1 MKHSDLLHLK
11 LQTLKVLLQKSLYLS
26 VLLLS
31 NCTAF
36 LFDPLENNIV
46 PYAIPKDAEII
57 EILSPELSTVRP
69 PRVKPSIAV
78 YPTSFLDQ
86 TGQRL
91 SNSMYASFST
101 AITQAPYAFLIKGLK
116 RAGQDRG
123 GFFRVVERVGLDN
136 LTRERQIIRTT
147 REAFED
153 EQQLMPLTFA
163 GLLIEGGVVAYESN
177 TRSGGQGTRYM
188 GIGFSKQYRMDTV
201 TVALR
206 LVSVST
212 GEVLLDVLSEKTI
225 YSAALSQDVFR
236 FVAQGTKLVEIESG
250 NVRNES
256 TNLALQMA
264 IESAILELIE
274 KGEKKGF
281 WSYR

>member
-1 MKHSDLLHLK
+1 
-11 LQTLKVLLQKSLYLS
+11 
-26 VLLLS
+26 
-31 NCTAF
+31 
-36 LFDPLENNIV
+36 
-46 PYAIPKDAEII
+46 
-57 EILSPELSTVRP
+57 
-69 PRVKPSIAV
+69 
-78 YPTSFLDQ
+78 
-86 TGQRL
+86 
-91 SNSMYASFST
+91 MYASFST